1 METRIRPDL
10 KKPFRGLTTIQLF
23 DKDTGKL
30 VLEQHDENTYNDRL
44 QFINYL
50 DTVLKCKSVNIVD
63 NTAPFSKMASESSAA
78 GFIDSYPSVSLDG
91 GVTTSIHNLFAT
103 LWLTNKTS
111 AESAHGY
118 PNGAQIGFCDA
129 CGNPSGLAAHSC
141 CGSLNISESYL
152 GNDRLHLVFD
162 FATDKCNTQFDAIWL
177 YPSMARYGSDIG
189 NAGKTYKQVPFNGT
203 VQLSSENVSVMPAT
217 TGSIV
222 KAYDIN
228 WPYRVAFAGP
238 QEERFQECFVVNRS
252 TGDITA
258 TCKWDMYQAAINPYY
273 YDAGSNTLYGL
284 RIRCTDDTNRVLSYL
299 LSDKKSSDYA
309 SYSINLTDGT
319 ITEEHSLYETFD
331 NTTWEDLNAVTSES
345 GLAEPAYLY
354 PGNDL
359 VVAWKV
365 RIKDVST
372 RAIQEHFILYS
383 FDVLTNTFSR
393 VKDIPIY
400 VPSVDFYA
408 STRMMLRGSMLT
420 IGASVD
426 KNNTSKNSWTL
437 LNVHTGKILATD
449 LCSLNF
455 SLITNSAAY
464 RFNGS
469 TDTASTY
476 PDLAYISIVVDHDVY
491 KSVYYSTRGSDILK
505 YCYLSAMWSTH
516 NKLTSPIKKTNMT
529 TMKIQYDIIWDS
541 ISDVI
546 LPALM

>member
-30 VLEQHDENTYNDRL
+30 VFEQHDENTYNDRIQL
-44 QFINYL
+44 INYL
-50 DTVLKCKSVNIVD
+50 DTVLKCKSINIVD
-63 NTAPFSKMASESSAA
+63 NTAPFSKMVSESSAA
-78 GFIDSYPSVSLDG
+78 GFIDSYPSVLLDSG
-91 GVTTSIHNLFAT
+91 STTPIHNLFAT

-129 CGNPSGLAAHSC
+129 CGDPPGLVAHSC

-162 FATDKCNTQFDAIWL
+162 FATDKCNAQFDAIWL
-177 YPSMARYGSDIG
+177 YPSMARYGSGSG
-189 NAGKTYKQVPFNGT
+189 NAGKMYKQVPFNGT

-228 WPYRVAFAGP
+228 WPYRVAFAGSV
-238 QEERFQECFVVNRS
+238 EELFKECFVVNRS

-258 TCKWDMYQAAINPYY
+258 TCKWDRDQSAINPYY

-284 RIRCTDDTNRVLSYL
+284 RIRGTSDAHKVLSYL
-299 LSDKKSSDYA
+299 LSDNKSSDYA
-309 SYSINLTDGT
+309 SYSINLTNGT
-319 ITEEHSLYETFD
+319 ITEEHSLYEAFD
-331 NTTWEDLNAVTSES
+331 GTTWEDLNAVTSES
-345 GLAEPAYLY
+345 GFAEPAYLY

-372 RAIQEHFILYS
+372 QATQEHFILYS

-400 VPSVDFYA
+400 ASGVDFYT
-408 STRMMLRGSMLT
+408 STSMMLRGSMLT

-437 LNVHTGKILATD
+437 LNVHTGEILATD

-469 TDTASTY
+469 TDTASFY
-476 PDLAYISIVVDHDVY
+476 PDYAYISIVVDHDAY
-491 KSVYYSTRGSDILK
+491 KSALYSTSGSDIVR

-546 LPALM
+546 LPALL